1 MHVVHW
7 SNGGLSKLVQEL
19 AARCER
25 GSAMVLVLVD
35 NGGEIA
41 PGLQVT
47 VVRQRG
53 FLAQA
58 LAVRRAAREF
68 RPDVVHVHSFTPLL
82 MSVLMAPSGVPLI
95 RTVHN
100 NYPYFT
106 STSPLARFKR
116 LIEGRLQSWRR
127 VQVVAISA
135 DVAARLPWPGS
146 PPVIDNGIDFDVVDR
161 AALEP
166 GVVATPESPDSFVL
180 ACVGRLE
187 EQKNCELLLKT
198 FALVSRESQRALAL
212 WLIGS
217 GSRLES
223 LKELARTLGIDR
235 QVQFFGHSKNPYA
248 FLRSA
253 HMYVSCSRYEGFNLA
268 LVEAMSLGLPAVAT
282 RSGGVTESLVDGRDL
297 SIVDRHEPDAVA
309 KAILGLLGD
318 ADRRRT
324 LAEQG
329 RTLVRAR
336 YSLATMVDAYK
347 ALYVA
352 ACARPSSR

>member
-25 GSAMVLVLVD
+25 GTAMVLVLVD

-41 PGLQVT
+41 PDLDVT
-47 VVRQRG
+47 VVRRRG
-53 FLAQA
+53 FIAQA

-68 RPDVVHVHSFTPLL
+68 RPAVVHVHSFTPLL
-82 MSVLMAPSGVPLI
+82 MAVVMAPRGVPLI

-116 LIEGRLQSWRR
+116 AFEGLLQSWRGVR
-127 VQVVAISA
+127 VVAISA
-135 DVAARLPWPGS
+135 DVAARLPWRGD
-146 PPVIDNGIDFDVVDR
+146 PPVIDNGIDFEMVDR
-161 AALEP
+161 AAMEP
-166 GVVATPESPDSFVL
+166 GTAIPDPDDSFVI

-187 EQKNCELLLKT
+187 EQKNCELLLRA
-198 FALVSRESQRALAL
+198 FALVGRESQRPLRL

-217 GSRLES
+217 GSQLEALQGLS
-223 LKELARTLGIDR
+223 RTLGIETR
-235 QVQFFGHSKNPYA
+235 VQFFGHSKNPYVY
-248 FLRSA
+248 LQSA
-253 HMYVSCSRYEGFNLA
+253 HLYASCSRYEGFNLA

-309 KAILGLLGD
+309 QAILALLTD
-318 ADRRRT
+318 AGRRDR
-324 LAEQG
+324 LAAQG
-329 RTLVRAR
+329 RALVRGR
-336 YSLATMVDAYK
+336 YSLARMVDAYQS
-347 ALYVA
+347 LYVA
-352 ACARPSSR
+352 ACAQPR